1 MFGAFFRK
9 KGLKNPVELS
19 KFKTEVYQGLVQR
32 IRNPQQLYDFFMEDI
47 DGASQGNSI
56 AQQYVNSLGL
66 FKVEYKGALYQ
77 SSSMDEDDSALDYL
91 NNKISPL
98 LINELGLD
106 KAILVRCQILQKFFK
121 DNKNLLDEVRLKHAR
136 YMLNTAEERHVRERK
151 ADEWIEV
158 VNYFLSYSG
167 KKPVAK
173 DLTDI
178 VPRKNWTE
186 FGFYYDLYQDIKDYM
201 SENEE
206 IPHDIM
212 TPLNYALRFSY
223 GGLYAQGLCTKEV
236 FDSISHPFNVR
247 MIMVG
252 RMLSKEEQVNFQE
265 DSLTQA
271 VKWINTSY
279 DNKVK
284 RHTTSLIVQAARNDL
299 CLKSA
304 LIDAAEASFIPDF
317 ADSLNLE
324 VINSDFVTMF
334 FTMGGWLP
342 DEDAEAFVNKV
353 YNFLHE
359 PNLTPYIFLHK
370 MPADI

>member
-9 KGLKNPVELS
+9 KGLKNPTELS

-32 IRNPQQLYDFFMEDI
+32 IRNPQQLYEFFMEDA
-47 DGASQGNSI
+47 DGASQGNSM
-56 AQQYVNSLGL
+56 AQQYVNSLEL
-66 FKVEYKGALYQ
+66 FKVEYEGALHK
-77 SSSMDEDDSALDYL
+77 SSSMDEDDSALEYL
-91 NNKISPL
+91 NNMISPL
-98 LINELGLD
+98 LIKELGLEN
-106 KAILVRCQILQKFFK
+106 AIIIRCEILQEFFN
-121 DNKNLLDEVRLKHAR
+121 DNKKIIDEARLKHAR
-136 YMLNTAEERHVRERK
+136 YMLNTAEDRHVRLRRVN
-151 ADEWIEV
+151 EWIEV
-158 VNYFLSYSG
+158 INYFLSYGG

-173 DLTDI
+173 DITHI
-178 VPRKNWTE
+178 IPHKNRTE
-186 FGFYYDLYQDIKDYM
+186 YGFYYDLYQDISEYM

-223 GGLYAQGLCTKEV
+223 AGMYAQGLCTKEV
-236 FDSISHPFNVR
+236 FDSFNHPFNVR

-252 RMLSKEEQVNFQE
+252 EMLSKEEQINFQE

-271 VKWINTSY
+271 VKWIKASY
-279 DNKVK
+279 DNKIE
-284 RHTTSLIVQAARNDL
+284 RHTTSLVVQAAKNNL

-342 DEDAEAFVNKV
+342 GEDDETFVRKV

-359 PNLTPYIFLHK
+359 PNLTPYIYLHK
-370 MPADI
+370 IPINI